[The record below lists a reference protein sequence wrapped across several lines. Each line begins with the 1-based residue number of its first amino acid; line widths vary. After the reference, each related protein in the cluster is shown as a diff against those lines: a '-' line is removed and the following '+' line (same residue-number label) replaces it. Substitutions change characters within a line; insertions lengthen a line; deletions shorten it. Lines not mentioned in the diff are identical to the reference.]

1 VEKYG
6 DKDNSGLN
14 EYIECPECG
23 GSGYDPIDAGQ
34 CTKCLGVGEIPAES

>member
-1 VEKYG
+1 MEKHS
-6 DKDNSGLN
+6 NERISRLN

-34 CTKCLGVGEIPAES
+34 CTKCLGVGEIPADS